1 VRVSNSGG
9 ISFVTGVRARF
20 GSVASWLGRRL
31 AGYSQQPIVAGVP
44 LTLPQAALLLAA
56 LAVFVDMARAH
67 VWLCD
72 DAFISF
78 RYVDKWLEGA
88 GLVFNRG
95 DRVEGYTNFLWVVE
109 LAALK
114 KLVGVEPPA
123 GAQLLSFSYT
133 AATVG
138 LTAWVA
144 ARTPHRTHRAWI
156 TVLSLVLLLTER
168 SFAVW
173 SSGGLETRQ
182 FTFFVLLG
190 YAALTEGRD
199 RWWARVGGSLSLAA
213 AQLTRPEG
221 LMLATVG
228 VGAFVLQRVLTR
240 RLRVR
245 AFVEVVLPVLAI
257 TLGHFVWRRLYYGD
271 WLPNTYYAKHVRP
284 WWDMGAV
291 YFGALAIES
300 ALYLLVP
307 LAIAGAI
314 LRSRRGRLGFLELSL
329 VGLAL
334 HAFYVAQIGGDHFE
348 FRPCDFW
355 WPILSLGS
363 AEAIVW
369 AGARLVRKG
378 RPFAGVCVSAALFA
392 FVLAHARV
400 LEHAQWRFSHRLK
413 QRHETAGLVVHVD
426 ADRFPPLHGLPLV
439 KALLPTYNA
448 WLRELAGHS
457 VGLRFQ
463 EHKVFW
469 KLMAAEYGG
478 YRAYDLGHLLPPDA
492 VMSHGNIG
500 VISYSLPSITLVDEF
515 GLTDRVIARTKV
527 ERSNSQRQM
536 AHDRRPPPGYLERRG
551 VNMVP
556 HPFQTSYAAARS
568 ARYVLELSPEA
579 FLPFDSPW
587 PDWVRTAFADR
598 PLWAVWFADAGRAA
612 SQTFVRAGMRRCTGY
627 RNVDLPRSG
636 EPSEPFV
643 LGANDAIAFLLRGGQ
658 KGEAGLELLSA
669 EKSVERWI
677 GQSNAQERVVA
688 SLQAHAG
695 RELRL
700 RTFGY
705 GRPREATSGVE
716 RLTLARCESLTA
728 SEP

>member
-9 ISFVTGVRARF
+9 ISFVAGVRARF
-20 GSVASWLGRRL
+20 GSVATWLGRL
-31 AGYSQQPIVAGVP
+31 MAGYSQQPIVAGVP

-78 RYVDKWLEGA
+78 RYADKWLEGA

-95 DRVEGYTNFLWVVE
+95 DRVEGYTNFLWVIE

-114 KLVGVEPPA
+114 KLVGIEMPA

-168 SFAVW
+168 GFAVW
-173 SSGGLETRQ
+173 SSSGLETRQ

-199 RWWARVGGSLSLAA
+199 RWWARVGGSLSFAA

-221 LMLATVG
+221 VMLAAVG
-228 VGAFVLQRVLTR
+228 VGAFLLQRALTR

-245 AFVEVVLPVLAI
+245 ACVEAVLPVLAI

-284 WWDMGAV
+284 WWEMGAV

-307 LAIAGAI
+307 LAIAGSF
-314 LRSRRGRLGFLELSL
+314 LRARHGRSGFLGVSL
-329 VGLAL
+329 VGMAL
-334 HAFYVAQIGGDHFE
+334 HALYVAQIGGDHFE

-355 WPILSLGS
+355 WPVLSIGT
-363 AEAIVW
+363 AEVVVLVA
-369 AGARLVRKG
+369 ARLARKG

-392 FVLAHARV
+392 FVLVHARV

-413 QRHETAGLVVHVD
+413 HRHETGGLVVHLD
-426 ADRFPPLHGLPLV
+426 ANRFPLLHGLPLV

-448 WLRELAGHS
+448 WSRELAGHS
-457 VGLRFQ
+457 VALRFQ
-463 EHKVFW
+463 EHKVYW
-469 KLMAAEYGG
+469 KLMTAEYGG
-478 YRAYDLGHLLPPDA
+478 YRIYDFGALLPPDA

-500 VISYSLPSITLVDEF
+500 VISYSLPSITLVDYH
-515 GLTDRVIARTKV
+515 GLTDRVVARTKV
-527 ERSNSQRQM
+527 EHSNSERQM
-536 AHDRRPPPGYLERRG
+536 AHDRRPPPGYLEQRG
-551 VNMVP
+551 VNMFL
-556 HPFQTSYAAARS
+556 HSFRSSYAAARS
-568 ARYVLELSPEA
+568 ARYVLALGPNA
-579 FLPFDSPW
+579 FLPFDSPR

-598 PLWAVWFADAGRAA
+598 PLWAVWFGEANGEV

-627 RNVDLPRSG
+627 RSVDLPRSG
-636 EPSEPFV
+636 EPSEPFIP
-643 LGANDAIAFLLRGGQ
+643 GANDAIAFLLRGGQ

-669 EKSVERWI
+669 EKSMERWI
-677 GQSNAQERVVA
+677 GQTDAQEAVVA

-700 RTFGY
+700 RVFGY
-705 GRPREATSGVE
+705 ERFREAANGVE
-716 RLTLARCESLTA
+716 RLTLARCESSAA
-728 SEP
+728 SQP

>member
-1 VRVSNSGG
+1 VRS
-9 ISFVTGVRARF
+9 RF
-20 GSVASWLGRRL
+20 WSLATWLGRRL
-31 AGYSQQPIVAGVP
+31 AGYSQQPIFAGAP
-44 LTLPQAALLLAA
+44 LTLPQAALLLVAFG
-56 LAVFVDMARAH
+56 LFFDMARAH

-114 KLVGVEPPA
+114 KLLGVEPPT

-133 AATVG
+133 AATLG

-144 ARTPHRTHRAWI
+144 ARSPDRTHRAWI
-156 TVLSLVLLLTER
+156 TVLALVLLLSER
-168 SFAVW
+168 GFAVW
-173 SSGGLETRQ
+173 SSSGLETRQ

-190 YAALTEGRD
+190 YAALFEGGDGWR
-199 RWWARVGGSLSLAA
+199 ARVGGSLSLAA

-221 LMLATVG
+221 LMLAAVA
-228 VGAFVLQRVLTR
+228 VGAFVLQRARTR

-257 TLGHFVWRRLYYGD
+257 TLAHFVWRRLYYGD
-271 WLPNTYYAKHVRP
+271 WVPNTYYAKHVRP

-307 LAIAGAI
+307 LAIAGSF
-314 LRSRRGRLGFLELSL
+314 LRARRGKLGFLEVSL

-334 HAFYVAQIGGDHFE
+334 HALYVAQIGGDHFE

-355 WPILSLGS
+355 WPILSIGT
-363 AEAIVW
+363 AETVVW
-369 AGARLVRKG
+369 AGAKLARKG
-378 RPFAGVCVSAALFA
+378 RQFAGVCVSAALFA
-392 FVLAHARV
+392 FVLTHARV

-413 QRHETAGLVVHVD
+413 QRHETVGLVVRVD
-426 ADRFPPLHGLPLV
+426 ANRFPLLHGLPLV

-448 WLRELAGHS
+448 WLAELAGHS
-457 VGLRFQ
+457 VALRFQ

-469 KLMAAEYGG
+469 KLVAAEYGA
-478 YRAYDLGHLLPPDA
+478 YRAYDLGHLLPMDA

-500 VISYSLPSITLVDEF
+500 MISYSLPSITLVDEH
-515 GLTDRVIARTKV
+515 GLTDRVVARTKV
-527 ERSNSQRQM
+527 KHGNNQRQM
-536 AHDRRPPPGYLERRG
+536 AHDRRPPPGYLEQRG
-551 VNMVP
+551 VNMFP
-556 HPFQTSYAAARS
+556 YPFQNSYVAARS
-568 ARYVLELSPEA
+568 ARYVLALGPDA
-579 FLPFDSPW
+579 FLPFDSPR
-587 PDWVRTAFADR
+587 PEWVRTAFADR
-598 PLWAVWFADAGRAA
+598 PLWAVWFGEPKSGA
-612 SQTFVRAGMRRCTGY
+612 SQTYVRAGMRRCTGH
-627 RNVDLPRSG
+627 RSVHVPRSG
-636 EPSEPFV
+636 ETSAPFT
-643 LGANDAIAFLLRGGQ
+643 LGPNDAIAFLLQGSQTR
-658 KGEAGLELLSA
+658 EAGLELLSA

-677 GQSNAQERVVA
+677 GQPNAQEAVVA

-705 GRPREATSGVE
+705 ERSREAASGVE
-716 RLTLARCESLTA
+716 RVTLARCESIAA
-728 SEP
+728 SQP